1 MSFRLVLNARIL
13 VKTCLT
19 LAVLLA
25 ASRASAQPANGGP
38 PVYPIER
45 VQPQVHEATIDLGIF
60 AEQLVVDENG
70 PLLAQRS
77 EVLIPI
83 ILQGAYSKADPSTI
97 SISGTINGQI
107 FREGSIPWSLRG
119 PRPDGAAEIVV
130 ELIDLRAQSVGVKVT
145 WTQQTW
151 LPQINEV
158 DAMCSTWP
166 AEWPEAT
173 RPFLKPEPWIQSD
186 DQFLID
192 FVTRISK
199 GNLRG
204 VSPYGAAK
212 ELIRESVLAYK
223 SISGTGN
230 ERREFGLISGLQLI
244 GASESAR
251 AATGSPNDLVCTCIA
266 ILRAAG
272 IPARPVVGIVKE
284 MTKDL
289 KERTRWRTWGEF
301 YVPKAGWVPFDP
313 NIMRGSGFQFRGL
326 DAAWPGFANIK
337 DFNERIPVAY
347 RFQPEGSLW
356 HWPPVWG
363 FIYGGDL
370 NRARKIY
377 SQTSLMRIG
386 RGDGIPDP

>member
-1 MSFRLVLNARIL
+1 MSSCPVLNARIL
-13 VKTCLT
+13 LKTFLALT
-19 LAVLLA
+19 VFLVTTQV
-25 ASRASAQPANGGP
+25 SAQPAAGGP

-45 VQPQVHEATIDLGIF
+45 VEPNIYEATIDAGIF
-60 AEQLVVDENG
+60 AERRVIDENA
-70 PLLAQRS
+70 PLLARRS

-83 ILQGAYSKADPSTI
+83 ILQGAYSKADPA
-97 SISGTINGQI
+97 SITVSGSINGQV
-107 FREGSIPWSLRG
+107 FRAGGVPWSLRG
-119 PRPDGAAEIVV
+119 PRPDGSAEIVI
-130 ELIDLRAQSVGVKVT
+130 ELIDIQAQSIGIKVT
-145 WTQQTW
+145 WAQQSW
-151 LPQINEV
+151 LPLINEA
-158 DAMCSTWP
+158 DILRSTWP
-166 AEWPEAT
+166 SEWPEAT
-173 RPFLKPEPWIQSD
+173 QRFLKPEPWIQSD

-192 FVTRISK
+192 FVGRVTK

-212 ELIRESVLAYK
+212 ELVRESVLAYK

-230 ERREFGLISGLQLI
+230 ERREFGQISGLQLI

-251 AATGSPNDLVCTCIA
+251 SATGSPNDLVCTCVA

-284 MTKDL
+284 LTKDI
-289 KERTRWRTWGEF
+289 KERTQWRTWGEF

-313 NIMRGSGFQFRGL
+313 NIMRGSGFQFRRL
-326 DAAWPGFANIK
+326 DESWTGFANIK

-347 RFQPEGSLW
+347 QFQPEGSLW
-356 HWPPVWG
+356 NWPPVWG

-370 NRARKIY
+370 NRVRKIF

-386 RGDGIPDP
+386 RGVGVPDP